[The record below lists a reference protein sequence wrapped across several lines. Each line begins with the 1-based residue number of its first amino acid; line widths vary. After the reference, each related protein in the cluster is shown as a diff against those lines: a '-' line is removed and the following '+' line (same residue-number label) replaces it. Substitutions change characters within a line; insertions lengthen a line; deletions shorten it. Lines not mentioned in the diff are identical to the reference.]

1 MLTVKTIPVITRII
15 SKLDTKPIIRILKES
30 DIFEEAH
37 GKKEALAQLKGEK
50 AVELGMEIFSEM
62 TPQLGVIGADI
73 PEIVALYYG
82 ISQEEAN
89 EKDIAEVINDLI
101 HDEGIKSFFSTALRK
116 KVEREH

>member
-50 AVELGMEIFSEM
+50 AVELGMEIFAEM
-62 TPQLGVIGADI
+62 TPQLAVVGEDI
-73 PEIVALYYG
+73 PEFVSLYYG
-82 ISQEEAN
+82 VPKEEAEN
-89 EKDIAEVINDLI
+89 KDIAEVINDLI